1 MTAKMIPIPGLRN
14 AHLVDM
20 TMFYAADGGGVRT
33 YLDAKARWIGAQ
45 PGLRHSVVGPAMRTV
60 AGGPDFDEHEDRQH
74 GTGHGSARSAADQPG
89 GGSITVPSVPIP
101 VAGRYRVLL
110 SVGAAARRARALQP
124 SLIEV
129 GDPFQFAWAAM
140 RIKRSHGIPIV
151 AYHHSDLSTILH
163 RRFGPLAGQ
172 AATRYL
178 KSVYQA
184 FDLVLAPSRRTAQ
197 FLRDKG
203 IDSVLHQPLG
213 VDTTV
218 FHPRFRQAELRQR
231 LGLAPDTRLLVYAG
245 RFTTEKKLA
254 LLIDAVHALGAPY
267 HLLMIGNG
275 DTPPAS
281 PQISHL
287 PFQRCSRTLSGL
299 IAGCDLLVHPG
310 DQETFGLVVL
320 EAMASG
326 VPVLGV
332 AAGGVAEL
340 VNARN
345 GMLVAPGSS
354 AALREGITTLFRQD
368 LPRLGLQ
375 ARESV
380 VGRYDWSV
388 IFPQL
393 LRQYGYLLTSQRNR
407 HPGARLAYDNE
418 H

>member
-1 MTAKMIPIPGLRN
+1 MTPIPGLRQ

-20 TMFYAADGGGVRT
+20 TMFYAPDGGGVRT
-33 YLDAKARWIGAQ
+33 YLDAKARWISAQ

-60 AGGPDFDEHEDRQH
+60 AGRRDIVDDDETLHDSGH
-74 GTGHGSARSAADQPG
+74 GTADDRDHRNKPAS
-89 GGSITVPSVPIP
+89 SITVPSVPIP

-203 IDSVLHQPLG
+203 VDSVLHQPLG
-213 VDTTV
+213 VDTNV
-218 FHPRFRQAELRQR
+218 FHPRFRQADLRQR

-245 RFTTEKKLA
+245 RFTPEKKLA

-267 HLLMIGNG
+267 HLLLIGNG
-275 DTPPAS
+275 EAPPAS
-281 PQISHL
+281 PQISQL

-299 IAGCDLLVHPG
+299 IGACDLLVHPG

-354 AALREGITTLFRQD
+354 TALREGISTLFRQD

-375 ARESV
+375 ARDSV

-393 LRQYGYLLTSQRNR
+393 LRQYGYLLTSRRNR